1 MAEELTD
8 AERDE
13 LHADLLALRDALGR
27 TVATTAQAAETVQLD
42 QAAVGRVSRIDA
54 IQRQRMA
61 EAQQRRN
68 ALRQKQIDVALKYFA
83 EGEYGWCRRCGDPVG
98 YRRLKA
104 RPESPA
110 CVPCMSALEEERG

>member
-83 EGEYGWCRRCGDPVG
+83 EGEYGWCRRCGDPVD